1 MDAAAC
7 LKAEKMALKRKAQ
20 SISINTII
28 IAALALAVLIV
39 LFVIFTGRFRIFGEG
54 VRESGLTCDKGC
66 ATLGYTQGFARSPN
80 GEGVGE
86 TCIAGKYEDV
96 PQEQVC
102 CCS

>member
-54 VRESGLTCDKGC
+54 VRESGLNCEKGC
-66 ATLGYTQGFARSPN
+66 TTLGYSQGFARSPGQEGG
-80 GEGVGE
+80 GEK
-86 TCIAGKYEDV
+86 CIPGKFEDV
-96 PQEQVC
+96 PEGLVC